1 MLVVFL
7 YFFEIIM
14 LLILILI
21 VDRIFYL
28 ALRYFGFDFILLR
41 KMGVGMLFV
50 MGFVIMVGFIEIE
63 RKKYID
69 VYGYFE

>member
-21 VDRIFYL
+21 VDCIFYL
-28 ALRYFGFDFILLR
+28 VLCYFGFDFILLR